1 MNIDTSDPRINSRQ
15 LAQQMIKAALAAVD
29 PAAAVNNFFAT
40 HPDVAGHIEST
51 PGKVIVVGAGKAG
64 APMAQAIE
72 NIFGDKIAA
81 GRVIVKYGYTLLES
95 SVRVGVTEAGHPVPD
110 QAGLL
115 AAQEIATLL
124 KQSQADDTVI
134 CLISG
139 GGSALLTLPAE
150 PLTLSDLQVTT
161 KILLAAGATIN
172 QVNTI
177 RKHISAVKGGR
188 LAQLA
193 APATVYALIL
203 SDVVG
208 DPLEVI
214 ASGPTVPDPT
224 TFADAWAIV
233 EQFQLQNAL
242 PQAVVRRLRAGCAG
256 EVTDTPKPGDPI
268 FERVHNEIIGSNRM
282 AAQAAVK
289 AAEAGGFNAGLLT
302 TFLEG
307 EARDAGNVVA
317 ALANGLAR
325 DDGLIPRPGCLVMG
339 GETTV
344 TLKGDGRGGRNQEM
358 ALAAAIALAG
368 WSDLLIT
375 CLGTDGSDGPTDAA
389 GAFADGQT
397 LGRAQAMDLVA
408 VEYLNRN
415 NAYDFF
421 AALDDL
427 ILTGPTNTNVNDL
440 IFILAW

>member
-1 MNIDTSDPRINSRQ
+1 
-15 LAQQMIKAALAAVD
+15 
-29 PAAAVNNFFAT
+29 
-40 HPDVAGHIEST
+40 
-51 PGKVIVVGAGKAG
+51 
-64 APMAQAIE
+64 
-72 NIFGDKIAA
+72 
-81 GRVIVKYGYTLLES
+81 
-95 SVRVGVTEAGHPVPD
+95 
-110 QAGLL
+110 
-115 AAQEIATLL
+115 
-124 KQSQADDTVI
+124 
-134 CLISG
+134 
-139 GGSALLTLPAE
+139 LLTLPAE

-302 TFLEG
+302 TF
-307 EARDAGNVVA
+307 
-317 ALANGLAR
+317 
-325 DDGLIPRPGCLVMG
+325 
-339 GETTV
+339 
-344 TLKGDGRGGRNQEM
+344 
-358 ALAAAIALAG
+358 
-368 WSDLLIT
+368 
-375 CLGTDGSDGPTDAA
+375 
-389 GAFADGQT
+389 
-397 LGRAQAMDLVA
+397 
-408 VEYLNRN
+408 
-415 NAYDFF
+415 
-421 AALDDL
+421 
-427 ILTGPTNTNVNDL
+427 
-440 IFILAW
+440 